1 MIGFLGGTGPEG
13 RGLAL
18 RFARAGKDTLI
29 GSRVRDR
36 AVQVADELARLAPVG
51 SISGATNEDV
61 ATRSDPV
68 FISVPYIAQR
78 DILVETRDLLAGKVV
93 VDVVAPVSV
102 RKGIARA
109 IPVPEGSAALQ
120 AQALLP
126 ESFVVAAFQT
136 ISATDLL
143 MPDKPVDSDVIVC
156 ADNAQAKAVAMDLAS
171 EIPGLRAVDG
181 SDLQNSQYVENF
193 AALLINIG
201 QTYRAHPSIRIMGI

>member
-18 RFARAGKDTLI
+18 RFAWAGKNTLI

-36 AVQVADELARLAPVG
+36 AVQVADELARLAPLG

-61 ATRSDPV
+61 ARMSDPV
-68 FISVPYIAQR
+68 FISVPYIAQK

-102 RKGIARA
+102 RKGVARA

-120 AQALLP
+120 TQALLP
-126 ESFVVAAFQT
+126 EAFVVAAFQT
-136 ISATDLL
+136 ISAADLL
-143 MPDKPVDSDVIVC
+143 TPDKPVDSDVIVC
-156 ADNAQAKAVAMDLAS
+156 ADNAQAKAVVMELAS

-181 SDLQNSQYVENF
+181 GDLQNSQYVENF

-201 QTYRAHPSIRIMGI
+201 RLYRAHPSIRIMGI